1 MAGPN
6 GSFIEQ
12 FCLSQFEATRRVEK
26 GAQMNL
32 ATWLP
37 AMFFLGI
44 VSMLLCVLFLEACER
59 I

>member
-1 MAGPN
+1 M
-6 GSFIEQ
+6 S
-12 FCLSQFEATRRVEK
+12 
-26 GAQMNL
+26 L